1 MLEDKPIMGILG
13 ICLFGLG
20 GIAALTQLLPNAYY
34 LKLDEEG
41 FKVKNMFRTNFTRW
55 SEVKNIRASSI
66 RGTKMI
72 LFDYT
77 AEHKKWKSGK
87 KLAKFLAGKEGGLVS
102 DYTIKTK
109 ELLNLME
116 EYKRNSTKP

>member
-13 ICLFGLG
+13 ICFFGLG
-20 GIAALTQLLPNAYY
+20 GIAFLTQLLPNGYY

-41 FKVKNMFRTNFTRW
+41 FEIKALLRTNFTHW
-55 SEVKNIRASSI
+55 YEVKNIRASNV

-77 AEHKKWKSGK
+77 AKHKKWKRGK

-102 DYTIKTK
+102 DYNIKSK
-109 ELLNLME
+109 ELVNLMK
-116 EYKRNSTKP
+116 EYKRNSTKS